1 MVREGVPMFKV
12 LEVLKE
18 RYGENVA
25 SVRRI
30 AKAVGISRPT
40 VQKYLDLA
48 ASLGICH
55 WPLREEK
62 DETAK
67 LREALYPEKAGAS
80 RTGCLIPDWTE
91 VEKDLTRKKKSGVT
105 LWLLWEEYRAREPEG
120 LGYSQFCR
128 LFKNYQKRKDI
139 PLHHPHAPGQEL
151 YVDYSGPK
159 IRIEPPGVPPYWVSL
174 FVAVLGRSG
183 YTFAYATRTMRSA
196 SWILAHRKTFDYL
209 GGVPTVVIPDRTTTA
224 IVSRHRIEPRL
235 HRAFRAMGEH
245 YGFEI
250 YPARPRRARDKGA
263 VEKGVLDAQRTLV
276 APLRDRKFASIEELN
291 IALRERLE
299 IFNRNPFQKREG
311 SRKTLFEEE
320 DRPALGPLPRAPFE
334 LEDWRDYKVPPDH
347 HIAIDKSYYS
357 VPYALVGQEVTVR
370 LTATAVEIFHRE
382 ERVASHLRNH
392 DRKNPYRTQAAHR
405 PPNHK
410 GYLEQ
415 SREGYLERAARI
427 GPGTVLLFEGLF
439 ALRKY
444 PPLAYRTCQGI
455 LALHRTYPAE
465 RIDAACTLALNLRSL
480 SWRTVEGIL
489 KHGADRS
496 GRTASGG
503 TSPAFHENIRG
514 AAAFLPETGPPSGEN
529 KNAVVHNTEEQARQ
543 EEGTGRGEKTQDR
556 EEKGDASS
564 SRDSVT
570 GTENLFCS

>member
-18 RYGENVA
+18 RYGEKVA
-25 SVRRI
+25 SVRKI

-48 ASLGICH
+48 ASVGICH
-55 WPLREEK
+55 WPLK
-62 DETAK
+62 DEEAEK
-67 LREALYPEKAGAS
+67 ARLREALYPEKDGAS
-80 RTGCLIPDWTE
+80 RTGFVVPEWAE

-105 LWLLWEEYRAREPEG
+105 LWLLWEEYRAREPQG

-128 LFKNYQKRKDI
+128 LFKDYRKTKDI

-159 IRIEPPGVPPYWVSL
+159 IRIEPPGEKPAWVNL
-174 FVAVLGRSG
+174 FVAVLGRSD
-183 YTFAYATRTMRSA
+183 YVFAYATRNMRSA
-196 SWILAHRKTFDYL
+196 SWILAHCKAFEYI
-209 GGVPTVVIPDRTTTA
+209 GGVPTAVIPDRTKTA
-224 IVSRHRIEPRL
+224 VVSRHRIDPRL
-235 HRAFRAMGEH
+235 HPAFRAMGEH

-250 YPARPRRARDKGA
+250 FPARAKKARDKGS
-263 VEKGVLDAQRTLV
+263 VENGVLNAQRALM
-276 APLRDRKFASIEELN
+276 APLRHRTFASIGELN
-291 IALRERLE
+291 EALRERLE
-299 IFNRNPFQKREG
+299 IFNRAPFQKREG
-311 SRKTLFEEE
+311 SRRSVFEEE
-320 DRPALGPLPRAPFE
+320 DRPALAPLPATPFE
-334 LEDWRDYKVPPDH
+334 LEAWEICRVPADH
-347 HIAIDKSYYS
+347 HVPVERLYYS
-357 VPYALVGQEVTVR
+357 VPYALVGQDVTVR
-370 LTATAVEIFHRE
+370 LTATTVEIFHRE
-382 ERVASHLRNH
+382 ERVASHMRHH

-415 SREGYLERAARI
+415 SQEGYLERAARI
-427 GPGTVLLFEGLF
+427 GPGVVAFFEGLF

-455 LALHRTYPAE
+455 LALQRTYPVD
-465 RIDAACTLALNLRSL
+465 RIDAACIMALNLRSL

-496 GRTASGG
+496 DRKKPVNV
-503 TSPAFHENIRG
+503 SPPSHENIRG
-514 AAAFLPETGPPSGEN
+514 AAAFLPENEPSSRE
-529 KNAVVHNTEEQARQ
+529 KNGDSVHNLEEQTGKEREREQ
-543 EEGTGRGEKTQDR
+543 EKKAGNG

-564 SRDSVT
+564 SPER
-570 GTENLFCS
+570 GT